1 MGTSLDPKFTE
12 QSEAIVTQL
21 GFKNLKSFVKNQ
33 TLLILMAKIEKF
45 EVESRQFEVK
55 YDMPFKKFQIK
66 IEKLQSDEN
75 FSEEDDYLDWR
86 FVTESINRLVKQKQE
101 LEYA

>member
-1 MGTSLDPKFTE
+1 MDTSLDLKFAE

-33 TLLILMAKIEKF
+33 TLIILMAKIEKF
-45 EVESRQFEVK
+45 EMENRQFETK
-55 YDMPFKKFQIK
+55 YHMPFKKFQAK
-66 IEKLQSDEN
+66 IEKLQNEEH

-86 FVTESINRLVKQKQE
+86 FATESMNRLKKQK
-101 LEYA
+101 LDIEYA